1 MRARISAACVGV
13 VAVLAG
19 CAEQDAAASPE
30 TGLSLVETLAGPDTA
45 GYARAMEPR
54 DFDFPADH
62 GPHPDFRTEWWYVTG
77 NLSSASGRDFGF
89 QLTIFRS
96 ALAPT
101 TPESPSGWATNQ
113 AYMAHFTVTDVAGE
127 RFLAYERFA
136 RGAAGLAGAER
147 DPLRVWLE
155 DWTLEAGAPG
165 TFPLRLSAGAD
176 DVELRLSLAEGKPP
190 VLQGERGLSRKGP
203 DPGNA
208 SYYYSHTRM
217 PAEGTL
223 VMDGDTLSV
232 GGAAWLDREW
242 STSALSDGQVGWD
255 WFALQLDDGWD
266 LMIYRLR
273 RADGGA
279 DPLSDGVLVDPA
291 GGRTRLRWG
300 ADVTLQE
307 TGTWGSP
314 VDGARYPSGWRI
326 RIPER
331 RWDLTVEPR
340 VPGQELDLS
349 FRYWEGAVTARGTG
363 EGGRPV
369 AGHGYVELTG
379 YAR

>member
-1 MRARISAACVGV
+1 
-13 VAVLAG
+13 
-19 CAEQDAAASPE
+19 
-30 TGLSLVETLAGPDTA
+30 
-45 GYARAMEPR
+45 
-54 DFDFPADH
+54 
-62 GPHPDFRTEWWYVTG
+62 
-77 NLSSASGRDFGF
+77 
-89 QLTIFRS
+89 
-96 ALAPT
+96 
-101 TPESPSGWATNQ
+101 
-113 AYMAHFTVTDVAGE
+113 
-127 RFLAYERFA
+127 
-136 RGAAGLAGAER
+136 
-147 DPLRVWLE
+147 
-155 DWTLEAGAPG
+155 
-165 TFPLRLSAGAD
+165 
-176 DVELRLSLAEGKPP
+176 
-190 VLQGERGLSRKGP
+190 
-203 DPGNA
+203 
-208 SYYYSHTRM
+208 
-217 PAEGTL
+217 
-223 VMDGDTLSV
+223 
-232 GGAAWLDREW
+232 
-242 STSALSDGQVGWD
+242 VGWD

-340 VPGQELDLS
+340 VPGQEIDLS